1 MYYNKKKARLNAI
14 SRAYTAKN
22 RQLYHEFI
30 DVFIKN
36 NINYNYDYK
45 DGYYY
50 ITNNNEIIKTYKS
63 LYGVYSYFKKKLNQI
78 INDSYNKEQGK

>member
-36 NINYNYDYK
+36 NINYNYDYDYK
-45 DGYYY
+45 NSYYY
-50 ITNNNEIIKTYKS
+50 ITYDNEIIKTYKS
-63 LYGVYSYFKKKLNQI
+63 LYGVYSYFKKICK
-78 INDSYNKEQGK
+78 